1 MVNHR
6 DELARQIRNALAE
19 QNDPD
24 VPVVVLVQRLRTAL
38 AASEGREAKLREII
52 ESSGEWL
59 QNSRGKLLFHFGDGW
74 VVDDETLALL
84 SAPQPGEP
92 NDFTKER

>member
-24 VPVVVLVQRLRTAL
+24 VPVVVLVQRLRAAL
-38 AASEGREAKLREII
+38 AASEGREKALRDEVEQLRDEFIL
-52 ESSGEWL
+52 GNPRYAEWL
-59 QNSRGKLLFHFGDGW
+59 EVLN
-74 VVDDETLALL
+74 ALL
-84 SAPQPGEP
+84 SAPQPGEG
-92 NDFTKER
+92 ER